1 MHPFSWITLVCLSVS
16 VYGLTVTPM
25 ENGVLVKRNIPVRIT
40 LAEWKVVLT
49 MDDPSLNMVTVL
61 TQEIHAFRRMIQT
74 IPARYAQIAHK
85 QHWIREVDRVERW
98 IKTLSPRRHRRA
110 LLNIIGDI
118 SHDLFGTATE
128 KEVQALG
135 EKIQENRDSI
145 KQIIHYEHEMLSFVN
160 VSQKEMLKNR
170 HAINDIISTTK
181 TFEKHIR
188 VLVSESEKDIHA
200 LIAYNVISE
209 KMTLIWR
216 HVHTLQRIRDEE
228 SVWRHSLEEG
238 RLDEYLMPVQTLSE
252 ILEAHDIDGAELIQP
267 LEWYYMYSRV
277 TPMWG
282 EDFLAYIVFLPLVE
296 GRQYEGF
303 QIETFPVPLP
313 NSTSTTVTLQA
324 EGFVALSSKGQT
336 LRLKKCAGTD
346 PKVCDPAPVRKD
358 EPSAYSCA
366 QAVITSSDL
375 KRCPAM
381 IQSHPEGLLYQEVP
395 NHIIIVTWSEDV
407 MEQCPNERIATA
419 SLTAGTY
426 QIEWSG
432 ECFITTAKWT
442 IAGVVTRD
450 VREKITAGWEA
461 WDIIKFNLP
470 KIIQNLNATFNWPSL
485 LPNPKTI
492 DLQLPH
498 IIGTDLA
505 PYFSYHYLWLII
517 VIVVV
522 AIIVIVLVYY
532 YKKCKPQG
540 AKDTASNENT
550 DEDTQNRFVL
560 SVTQET
566 E

>member
-216 HVHTLQRIRDEE
+216 HVHTLQRIRNEE
-228 SVWRHSLEEG
+228 SVW
-238 RLDEYLMPVQTLSE
+238 
-252 ILEAHDIDGAELIQP
+252 
-267 LEWYYMYSRV
+267 
-277 TPMWG
+277 
-282 EDFLAYIVFLPLVE
+282 
-296 GRQYEGF
+296 
-303 QIETFPVPLP
+303 
-313 NSTSTTVTLQA
+313 
-324 EGFVALSSKGQT
+324 
-336 LRLKKCAGTD
+336 
-346 PKVCDPAPVRKD
+346 
-358 EPSAYSCA
+358 
-366 QAVITSSDL
+366 
-375 KRCPAM
+375 
-381 IQSHPEGLLYQEVP
+381 
-395 NHIIIVTWSEDV
+395 
-407 MEQCPNERIATA
+407 
-419 SLTAGTY
+419 
-426 QIEWSG
+426 
-432 ECFITTAKWT
+432 
-442 IAGVVTRD
+442 
-450 VREKITAGWEA
+450 
-461 WDIIKFNLP
+461 
-470 KIIQNLNATFNWPSL
+470 
-485 LPNPKTI
+485 
-492 DLQLPH
+492 
-498 IIGTDLA
+498 
-505 PYFSYHYLWLII
+505 
-517 VIVVV
+517 
-522 AIIVIVLVYY
+522 
-532 YKKCKPQG
+532 
-540 AKDTASNENT
+540 
-550 DEDTQNRFVL
+550 
-560 SVTQET
+560 
-566 E
+566 